1 MTMFE
6 IIYSFCVGV
15 CVGVIG
21 LNTYETVK
29 LKQFWHKATL
39 GLTDFDIKCINDE
52 YARRKKAK
60 E

>member
-1 MTMFE
+1 MSE
-6 IIYSFCVGV
+6 IIYGFCLGV
-15 CVGVIG
+15 CVGMVG
-21 LNTYETVK
+21 LNIYETIRI
-29 LKQFWHKATL
+29 KQFWNKATL

>member
-1 MTMFE
+1 MSE
-6 IIYSFCVGV
+6 IIYSFCLGV
-15 CVGVIG
+15 CVGMVGTNI
-21 LNTYETVK
+21 YETK
-29 LKQFWHKATL
+29 KIKQFWRKATL